1 MTIQSWAGCVVPEEL
16 LYDLDYDVW
25 VKMDGDVATLGMTD
39 VAQSRCGR
47 LVQVSWKAVGKRVS
61 RGKPLS
67 AIESAKWVGPF
78 ISPISGDILEN
89 NKITFDLDV
98 AASNRDPYGTGW
110 FYRVRLESTEEL
122 SCLADG
128 KEAMAHYKD
137 LIDETGL
144 RCFRCEE

>member
-16 LYDLDYDVW
+16 LYDLEYDVW
-25 VKMDGDVATLGMTD
+25 VQVDGDVATLGMTD

-61 RGKPLS
+61 RGKALS

-78 ISPISGDILEN
+78 VSPVSGDILEN

-98 AASNRDPYGTGW
+98 AASNRDPYVTGW
-110 FYRVRLESTEEL
+110 FYRVRLDKTEEL
-122 SCLADG
+122 SYLATG
-128 KEAMAHYKD
+128 KEAMDHYRD

>member
-1 MTIQSWAGCVVPEEL
+1 MTVQSWAGCVVPEEL

-25 VKMDGDVATLGMTD
+25 VKVDDDVATLGMTD

-47 LVQVSWKAVGKRVS
+47 LVQVSWKAAGKRIV

-78 ISPISGDILEN
+78 VSPVSGVILEN
-89 NKITFDLDV
+89 NKISFDVDV
-98 AASNRDPYGTGW
+98 SVSNRDPYGIGW
-110 FYRVRLESTEEL
+110 FYRIRLSEVEEL
-122 SCLADG
+122 DYLVDG
-128 KEAMAHYKD
+128 KEAMARYKD

-144 RCFRCEE
+144 RCFRCEQ